1 MISDAGRRTKNE
13 RTKSGRT
20 TLNFKQ
26 SKSILTPASGFIS
39 GFDFTLNPYSGCA
52 FGCTYCY
59 AAFFATT
66 QRQQDDWGKW
76 IDVKENALDLLKS
89 LRRKPLT
96 DKTIYMSSVT
106 DPYQPIERE
115 LGLTRALLEEL
126 AAHHRVHLVVQTRG
140 TLVTRDADLFPKFL
154 SARVNLS
161 ITTDDETVRKVF
173 EPACAS
179 IPQRLKAARDLR
191 AAGVPVCITMTP
203 LLPVRDADT
212 FAEQLLATGADRFV
226 VQPFHAG
233 KARFAAGTG
242 LAARQFAESFGWDD
256 ARYEQVAATLRAR
269 LPNLK
274 EGKAGFLPRM

>member
-1 MISDAGRRTKNE
+1 MISPAPRRTKA
-13 RTKSGRT
+13 GRAAIQ
-20 TLNFKQ
+20 FKQ
-26 SKSILTPASGFIS
+26 AKSILTPASGYIG
-39 GFDFTLNPYSGCA
+39 GFDYTLNPYTGCA
-52 FGCTYCY
+52 FACSYCY

-76 IDVKENALDLLKS
+76 IEVKENALDLLKS
-89 LRRKPLT
+89 LRRKKLI

-115 LGLTRALLEEL
+115 LGMTRALLEEL

-203 LLPVRDADT
+203 LLPVSDADA
-212 FAEQLLATGADRFV
+212 FAAQLLATGADRFV
-226 VQPFHAG
+226 IQAFHAG
-233 KARFAAGTG
+233 KTRFAAGTG
-242 LAARQFAESFGWDD
+242 VAARQFAADMGWDER
-256 ARYEQVAATLRAR
+256 RYEQVADILRAR

-274 EGKAGFLPRM
+274 EGKAGFLPRL